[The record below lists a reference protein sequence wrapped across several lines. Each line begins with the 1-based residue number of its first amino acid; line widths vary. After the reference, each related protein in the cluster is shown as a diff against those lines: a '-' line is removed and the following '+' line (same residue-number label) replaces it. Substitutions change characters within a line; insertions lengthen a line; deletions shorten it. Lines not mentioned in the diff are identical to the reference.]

1 MLSVTM
7 QQGAASCASKPVHAE
22 LSSSILPATARAQAL
37 AVWRHLQHRLPAT
50 PLMCSADW
58 TETWLHHYGDV
69 VPHRY
74 VLFSRGDQPVAIVML
89 AFGVEEKQSF
99 FPVQAWHLGTAGE
112 LDHESVFVEYNAL
125 LCDPS
130 ERHLIWQQLMSLLDL
145 EDDWDELRLDGFA
158 EQDLP
163 FLLTEAHDWEIIC
176 KKSHYVNLEAVRSSG
191 RELMTFFGDSTR
203 KAIRQNLRFY
213 TPWQTEWSTSVAHAL
228 EIFEDLVQLHQTRWQ
243 SEGFPG
249 CYASARFTA
258 FHRELLE
265 RLVPKGDMALF
276 RVRHGKETLGCVQII
291 IDRDRA
297 LVYQTGRSIKD
308 PKHSPGLIADY
319 LAMQACLER
328 GYRDFDFMAG
338 DSMHKQRLTTHH
350 TNMIWAV
357 RRRPR
362 IKYTILNRLR
372 QIKRWLRS
380 II

>member
-1 MLSVTM
+1 M
-7 QQGAASCASKPVHAE
+7 QQDAAACASLPVQAE
-22 LSSSILPATARAQAL
+22 LTPAILPATERAQAL
-37 AVWRHLQHRLPAT
+37 AVWRHLEHRLPVT
-50 PLMCSADW
+50 PLMCSVDW
-58 TETWLHHYGDV
+58 TETWLRHYGDV

-74 VLFSRGDQPVAIVML
+74 VLFSRGHLPVGIVLL
-89 AFGVEEKQSF
+89 AFGVEENQGL
-99 FPVQAWHLGTAGE
+99 FPVHAWHLGTAGE

-125 LCDPS
+125 LCDPG
-130 ERHLIWQQLMSLLDL
+130 ERPQIWQQLMSLLDQ

-163 FLLTEAHDWEIIC
+163 FSPTDDHDWEIIC
-176 KKSHYVNLEAVRSSG
+176 KKSHYVSLEAVRSSG
-191 RELMTFFGDSTR
+191 RELMSFLGDSTR

-213 TPWQTEWSTSVAHAL
+213 TPWQTEWSSSVAHARD
-228 EIFEDLVQLHQTRWQ
+228 IFEDLVQLHQMRWR
-243 SEGFPG
+243 SEGYPG
-249 CYASARFTA
+249 CYASPRFTA
-258 FHRELLE
+258 FHHELLE

-291 IDRDRA
+291 IDRQRA

-350 TNMIWAV
+350 TDMIWAV

-362 IKYTILNRLR
+362 LKYVIINRLR

-380 II
+380 LI